1 MLADKSIIL
10 THRRW
15 VIGQIRLDCHNS
27 IYVLISPRSLFNKG
41 SMGLPRVWDPKTV
54 LLKRNRC
61 DDFNLMEKW
70 PKYSRPVEWDI
81 LALKLINN
89 RLPNVNADFHIVGDS
104 GIHKSKDI
112 GRQTLRIFRLFAV
125 PQPLV
130 HESLDRFMIIIWIVI
145 ISDVIKSGNIKND
158 NTWSRRYICLTL
170 KDLKDSSDSSPMHDP
185 PNLWSNFPLVWIVS
199 QSKSVHRI
207 QWPLIKM
214 LLLDSKVA

>member
-112 GRQTLRIFRLFAV
+112 GRQTV
-125 PQPLV
+125 
-130 HESLDRFMIIIWIVI
+130 
-145 ISDVIKSGNIKND
+145 
-158 NTWSRRYICLTL
+158 
-170 KDLKDSSDSSPMHDP
+170 SDSSNLSSIRCSAAIGSWIPGSIHDHYL
-185 PNLWSNFPLVWIVS
+185 NRNY
-199 QSKSVHRI
+199 
-207 QWPLIKM
+207 QWRHQEWQYK
-214 LLLDSKVA
+214 KR